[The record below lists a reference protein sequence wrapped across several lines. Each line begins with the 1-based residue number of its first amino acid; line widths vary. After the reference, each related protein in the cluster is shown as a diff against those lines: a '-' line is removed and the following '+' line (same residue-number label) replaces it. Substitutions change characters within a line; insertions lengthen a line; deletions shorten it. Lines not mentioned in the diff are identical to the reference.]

1 MRCMACGE
9 AMSVPWVVRKSAL
22 FPGVRYVRCRECM
35 TVQVAEAPPADQI
48 AAFYDRFY
56 INDAQQT
63 LLARLLGWLRGVSER
78 ARARS
83 LVAHAMRQSGG
94 FVPSGSL
101 VDFGSGNGMLTRALR
116 AAGGPRAHVVSIDAA
131 QDVLSLHGVANETWH
146 VSESELLQRL
156 GETTLR
162 FGAVFFSHTLEHF
175 VDPLGVLRAVTR
187 RLADDGRIHVDC
199 PSGLHPIYTHASD
212 LNIPDFMFVTPKG
225 VRALAQ
231 LAGCELL
238 DLQGI
243 SPGPSFLY
251 RPPETAFLQ
260 YVATFMFLA
269 RSVITGDG
277 YFAGRRPLWWRVTL
291 RKASSPV
298 N

>member
-9 AMSVPWVVRKSAL
+9 AMGAPSVVRRSAP

-35 TVQVAEAPPADQI
+35 TVQVAEAPPAGQI
-48 AAFYDRFY
+48 AAFYSRFY
-56 INDAQQT
+56 INAAHRSLPDQI
-63 LLARLLGWLRGVSER
+63 LGWLRGASER

-83 LVAHAMRQSGG
+83 LVTYAMSQAGG
-94 FVPSGSL
+94 SSSSGSL

-116 AAGGPRAHVVSIDAA
+116 AAGGSGAHVVSIDAA

-146 VSESELLQRL
+146 VSETELLQRL
-156 GETTLR
+156 GATTLR

-199 PSGLHPIYTHASD
+199 PSGLHPIYTHTSD
-212 LNIPDFMFVTPKG
+212 LNIPDFIFVTPKG
-225 VRALAQ
+225 VRALAK
-231 LAGCELL
+231 LAGCEVL

-260 YVATFMFLA
+260 YVASFMFLV
-269 RSVITGDG
+269 RSVLAEDG
-277 YFAGRRPLWWRVTL
+277 YFTGGEPLWWRFTL
-291 RKASSPV
+291 ARRSV
-298 N
+298 G

>member
-9 AMSVPWVVRKSAL
+9 AMSVPWVVRKSAP

-35 TVQVAEAPPADQI
+35 TVQVAEAPPAGQI

-94 FVPSGSL
+94 FGPSGSL

-116 AAGGPRAHVVSIDAA
+116 AAGGSSAHVISIDVAH
-131 QDVLSLHGVANETWH
+131 DVLSLHGVANETWH

-175 VDPLGVLRAVTR
+175 VDPLGVLRAVTC

-199 PSGLHPIYTHASD
+199 PSGLHPIYTHTSD

-225 VRALAQ
+225 VRSLAK
-231 LAGCELL
+231 LAGCDVL

-251 RPPETAFLQ
+251 RPPEQALLQ
-260 YVATFMFLA
+260 YLASFMYVARAIL
-269 RSVITGDG
+269 TGDG
-277 YFAGRRPLWWRVTL
+277 YFNRGRPLWWRFTL
-291 RKASSPV
+291 ARRSAG
-298 N
+298 

>member
-9 AMSVPWVVRKSAL
+9 GMGVPLVVRKSAP

-35 TVQVAEAPPADQI
+35 TVQVAEAPPAGQI

-56 INDAQQT
+56 INDAHQT
-63 LLARLLGWLRGVSER
+63 LPARLLGWLRGVSER
-78 ARARS
+78 ESAHS
-83 LVAHAMRQSGG
+83 LVAYAMSQAGG
-94 FVPSGSL
+94 SISSGSL

-116 AAGGPRAHVVSIDAA
+116 AAGGLGAHVVSIDAA

-175 VDPLGVLRAVTR
+175 VDPLGVLRAVSR
-187 RLADDGRIHVDC
+187 RLADHGRIHVDC

-225 VRALAQ
+225 VGALAQ
-231 LAGCELL
+231 LAGCEVL

-251 RPPETAFLQ
+251 RPPEKAFLQ
-260 YVATFMFLA
+260 YIASFLFLA
-269 RSVITGDG
+269 RSVLTGDG
-277 YFAGRRPLWWRVTL
+277 YFTGGRPLWWRLTL
-291 RKASSPV
+291 VPRSV
-298 N
+298 G

>member
-1 MRCMACGE
+1 
-9 AMSVPWVVRKSAL
+9 MSVPSVVRKSAP

-56 INDAQQT
+56 INDAHRSLPSQI
-63 LLARLLGWLRGVSER
+63 LGWLRGVSER

-83 LVAHAMRQSGG
+83 LVAYAMRQSGG

-101 VDFGSGNGMLTRALR
+101 VDFGSGNGMLTRTLR

-131 QDVLSLHGVANETWH
+131 QDVLLLHGVANETWH

-156 GETTLR
+156 GETILR

-187 RLADDGRIHVDC
+187 RLADDGRIHIDC
-199 PSGLHPIYTHASD
+199 PSGLHPIYTHTSD

-225 VRALAQ
+225 VRALAK
-231 LAGCELL
+231 LAGCEVLE
-238 DLQGI
+238 LQGI

-260 YVATFMFLA
+260 YVASFMFLA
-269 RSVITGDG
+269 RSVFTGDG